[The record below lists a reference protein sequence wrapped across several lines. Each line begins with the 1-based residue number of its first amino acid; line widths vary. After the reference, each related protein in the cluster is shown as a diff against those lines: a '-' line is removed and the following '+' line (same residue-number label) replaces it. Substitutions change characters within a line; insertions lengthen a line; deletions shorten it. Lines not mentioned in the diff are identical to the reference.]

1 MVEKEHMEPQ
11 VVSRMEE
18 MEGVRRTTGISSIK
32 KTKNI
37 QGVIRD
43 IPNPEVREKAVR
55 RRFTAAYKLRILKE
69 AERCTEHGQLGAL
82 LRREGL
88 YSSNLVTWRRQR
100 EHGTLEALSPKK
112 RGRKAKAPD
121 PSARR
126 IAELEREN
134 ARLQKKL
141 RQAQTIIDVQKK
153 VSEIL
158 QIPLTEN
165 GEKNS

>member
-1 MVEKEHMEPQ
+1 MLEKESMEPQ
-11 VVSRMEE
+11 VIRKMEE

-32 KTKNI
+32 ETKTI
-37 QGVIRD
+37 HGIRTVPD
-43 IPNPEVREKAVR
+43 PEVREKAVR
-55 RRFTAAYKLRILKE
+55 RRFTAEYKLRILKE
-69 AERCTEHGQLGAL
+69 AGSCKEQGQFGSL

-88 YSSNLVTWRRQR
+88 YSSNLITWRRQM
-100 EHGTLEALSPKK
+100 EKGTLEALSPRK
-112 RGRKAKAPD
+112 RGPKAKRPD

-134 ARLQKKL
+134 QKLQKKL
-141 RQAQTIIDVQKK
+141 RQAETIIDVQKK
-153 VSEIL
+153 ISEIL

>member
-1 MVEKEHMEPQ
+1 MLEKESMEPQ
-11 VVSRMEE
+11 VIRKMEE

-32 KTKNI
+32 KTKTI
-37 QGVIRD
+37 QGIKTVPD
-43 IPNPEVREKAVR
+43 PEVRERAVR

-69 AERCTEHGQLGAL
+69 AEIYKGYGQLGAL

-88 YSSNLVTWRRQR
+88 YSSNLITWKRQM
-100 EHGTLEALSPKK
+100 EQGTLEALSPKK
-112 RGRKAKAPD
+112 RGPKGKRPD

-141 RQAQTIIDVQKK
+141 RQAETIIDVQKK

-158 QIPLTEN
+158 QIPLTGN